1 MIVRTLLLLRHAKS
15 DYPAGVADR
24 DRPLAPRGERDADAA
39 GAWLEA
45 AYPRIDE
52 VVVSPALRAQQ
63 TWARVASRVHSSTA
77 REDPR
82 IYDDWGSALH
92 DVMAGLSDDASIAM
106 LVGHNPGI
114 EEFAL
119 SLAERGDQSA
129 RARLMAKYPTSGIAV
144 LLVPG
149 SWARPG
155 AVELAAFAVPR
166 G

>member
-1 MIVRTLLLLRHAKS
+1 MRTLLLMRHAKS
-15 DYPAGVADR
+15 DYPAGVPDH

-39 GAWLEA
+39 ATWMA
-45 AYPRIDE
+45 AVFPRLDE
-52 VVVSPALRAQQ
+52 VAVSPARRAQQ
-63 TWARVASRVHSSTA
+63 TWARVAARVQASA
-77 REDPR
+77 VREDSR
-82 IYDDWGSALH
+82 IYEDWGSGLR

-119 SLAERGDQSA
+119 SLGERGDPSA

>member
-1 MIVRTLLLLRHAKS
+1 MRTLLLMRHAKS
-15 DYPAGVADR
+15 DYPAGVPDR

-39 GAWLEA
+39 AAWIAA
-45 AYPRIDE
+45 AYPRLDE
-52 VVVSPALRAQQ
+52 VAVSPARRAQQ
-63 TWARVASRVHSSTA
+63 TWARVAARVDARTV

-82 IYDDWGSALH
+82 IYEEWGSGLR
-92 DVMAGLSDDASIAM
+92 DVMAAFSPDASIT
-106 LVGHNPGI
+106 LVVGHNPGI

-119 SLAERGDQSA
+119 SVAQGGDASA
-129 RARLMAKYPTSGIAV
+129 RARLMTKYPTSGITV

-149 SWARPG
+149 AWDRPG